1 MKNKM
6 SLFFQLLK
14 GLNMS
19 NRVVVTGIGLKTP
32 VGLDRQKT
40 WDALLRG
47 TSGIDK
53 ISSFDAEEFETQI
66 AGEIVDFQPE
76 TIIGRKESRR
86 LDRFAQFAVVAT
98 LEALEHA
105 SMDIDTEDLDRVGVL
120 VGSGVGGIIT
130 LSNQISVLNKRGP
143 KRVSPFL
150 IPMML
155 GDMASGQVSMKIGA
169 RGPNFSIVSACAT
182 GADSIGQAGELIR
195 QGRLDVALA
204 GGTEAAI
211 CPIGVAGFNSCMALS
226 KRNEDPQGASRPF
239 DKGRDGFVLGEGA
252 GILVLESMDHA
263 EDRGATILAE
273 FTGYGATSD
282 AYHVTQPHPEGI
294 GAAEA
299 MKLALSQASM
309 KPEEVIYI
317 NAHGTSTQMNDK
329 FETVAIKKV
338 FGKHANTVLISST
351 KSMTGHLLG
360 AAGGIEAAFSV
371 MAISESAIP
380 PTINLE
386 EPDTDCDLNYTPN
399 LSKRGNVETAMS
411 NSLGFGGHN
420 SSLIFKK
427 FIA

>member
-1 MKNKM
+1 
-6 SLFFQLLK
+6 
-14 GLNMS
+14 MS

-32 VGLDRQKT
+32 VGLDRKTT
-40 WDALLRG
+40 WDALLKG
-47 TSGIDK
+47 SSGIDK

-76 TIIGRKESRR
+76 SIIGRKESRR
-86 LDRFAQFAVVAT
+86 MDRFAQFAVAAT

-105 SMDIDTEDLDRVGVL
+105 SMDIEAEDLDRVGVL

-130 LSNQISVLNKRGP
+130 LSNQLSVLHKRGP

-182 GADSIGQAGELIR
+182 GADSIGQGGELIR

-263 EDRGATILAE
+263 EARGAKILAE
-273 FTGYGATSD
+273 LTGYGATSD

-294 GAAEA
+294 GAADA

-309 KPEEVIYI
+309 KPEEVMYI
-317 NAHGTSTQMNDK
+317 NAHGTSTPLNDK
-329 FETVAIKKV
+329 FETIAIKKV

-371 MAISESAIP
+371 MAISESAVP

-386 EPDTDCDLNYTPN
+386 EPDPDCNLNYTPN

-427 FIA
+427 FIG